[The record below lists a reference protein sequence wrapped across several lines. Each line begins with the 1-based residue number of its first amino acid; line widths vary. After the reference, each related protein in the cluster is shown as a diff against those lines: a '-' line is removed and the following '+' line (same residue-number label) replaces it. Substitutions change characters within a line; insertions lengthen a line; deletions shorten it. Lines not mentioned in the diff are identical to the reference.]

1 MGRGPLLT
9 EAELDEI
16 WRRRAEGEPV
26 WLIAR
31 RMGRSRR
38 AVRDWVTLTGGIP
51 PQKPQRP
58 QSALTGLEREEISRG
73 LVLGDSCAALAK
85 RLGRACSSVSR
96 EVRRNGGRQRYRAG
110 DAEAA
115 AVRRRRRPKPSKL
128 ASSPA
133 LRREL
138 ELKLKLYWSPTQIS
152 AWLKREYPGQ
162 PEMQLSPET
171 IYVSL
176 YVQSRGTLRKEL
188 SRYLRTRRPYRRAKN
203 ELRPSTPRKIPNP
216 ILISERP
223 AEVADRAVPGH
234 WEGDLLL
241 GKPTEAIGTLVERST
256 RYVMLFALPGARI
269 RADAVR
275 QALARTIL
283 MLPASLRRTLTW
295 DQGSEMAEHARF
307 TVETGVAIYFCD
319 PNSPWQRG
327 TNENTNGLLR
337 DYFPKGAS
345 LRNVRQRRLDKVA
358 DELNQ
363 RPRQTLGWRTPA
375 EALAQL
381 IDSSTGGAATP

>member
-31 RMGRSRR
+31 HLGRSRN
-38 AVRDWVTLTGGIP
+38 AVRTWVTASGGIP
-51 PQKPQRP
+51 PRKPRRP
-58 QSALTGLEREEISRG
+58 QSALSALEREEISRG
-73 LVLGDSCAALAK
+73 LALGDSCAVVAK
-85 RLGRACSSVSR
+85 RLGRARSSVSR
-96 EVRRNGGRQRYRAG
+96 EVRRNGGRERYRAA
-110 DAEAA
+110 DAEAV

-133 LRREL
+133 LRREV

-162 PEMQLSPET
+162 PEMRLSAET

-188 SRYLRTRRPYRRAKN
+188 TRYLRTRRPYRRAKN

-223 AEVADRAVPGH
+223 AEAGDRAVPGH

-275 QALARTIL
+275 EALARTIL
-283 MLPASLRRTLTW
+283 KLPASLRRTVTW

-307 TVETGVAIYFCD
+307 TVDTGVAIYFCD

-337 DYFPKGAS
+337 DYFPKGSS
-345 LRNVRQRRLDKVA
+345 LANVRQRELDRVA

-381 IDSSTGGAATP
+381 IDSSAGGATTP

>member
-9 EAELDEI
+9 EAEIQEI

-31 RMGRSRR
+31 HMGRSRK
-38 AVRDWVTLTGGIP
+38 AVRGWVTLTGGIP
-51 PQKPQRP
+51 PQAPQRP
-58 QSALTGLEREEISRG
+58 RSALTALEREEISRS
-73 LVLGDSCAALAK
+73 LAVGDSCAAMGK

-96 EVRRNGGRQRYRAG
+96 EIRRNGGREHYRAA
-110 DAEAA
+110 DAESA

-128 ASSPA
+128 ASSPV
-133 LRREL
+133 LRREVEQRL
-138 ELKLKLYWSPTQIS
+138 ERYWSPPQIS
-152 AWLKREYPGQ
+152 AWLKREYPDQ
-162 PEMQLSPET
+162 PEMQLSAET

-188 SRYLRTRRPYRRAKN
+188 TRYLRTRRPYRRAKN

-223 AEVADRAVPGH
+223 AEAADRAVPGH

-275 QALARTIL
+275 EAVARTIL
-283 MLPASLRRTLTW
+283 KLPATLRRTLTW

-307 TVETGVAIYFCD
+307 TVDTGVAIYFCD

-337 DYFPKGAS
+337 DYFPKGSS
-345 LRNVRQRRLDKVA
+345 LVNVRQRQLDKVA

-375 EALAQL
+375 EAFAEL
-381 IDSSTGGAATP
+381 IDSSAGGATTT